1 MIDYDG
7 SQWILMVLID
17 GSDGSGWMMVV
28 LDGWWRW
35 FSMDGGGSRWM
46 VVIASIDGVGG
57 D

>member
-1 MIDYDG
+1 
-7 SQWILMVLID
+7 MVVID